1 MATLTTNPRTIT
13 VLNRLSPPRRAAA
26 ATPAAPRGAGFW
38 MTLLR
43 ALAAASA

>member
-1 MATLTTNPRTIT
+1 MELTTSPRTIT
-13 VLNRLSPPRRAAA
+13 VLNRFSPPRRAAA
-26 ATPAAPRGAGFW
+26 TATPAAPRGAGFW